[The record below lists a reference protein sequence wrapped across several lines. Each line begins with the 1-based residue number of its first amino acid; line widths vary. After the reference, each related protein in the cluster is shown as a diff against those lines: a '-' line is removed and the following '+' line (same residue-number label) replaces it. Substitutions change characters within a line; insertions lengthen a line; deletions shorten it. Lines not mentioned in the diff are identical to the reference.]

1 MWKEK
6 FHILWMLIT
15 IINAK
20 IFSLF
25 QPSSNALPIYG
36 DCDKPFELGFNFM
49 ANRYTN
55 NSILCNKC
63 GLNPKYPAQGLC
75 RKCYF
80 EKVKIKELAKRT
92 IMQ

>member
-1 MWKEK
+1 
-6 FHILWMLIT
+6 
-15 IINAK
+15 
-20 IFSLF
+20 
-25 QPSSNALPIYG
+25 
-36 DCDKPFELGFNFM
+36 M
-49 ANRYTN
+49 AIRYTN

-92 IMQ
+92 IM